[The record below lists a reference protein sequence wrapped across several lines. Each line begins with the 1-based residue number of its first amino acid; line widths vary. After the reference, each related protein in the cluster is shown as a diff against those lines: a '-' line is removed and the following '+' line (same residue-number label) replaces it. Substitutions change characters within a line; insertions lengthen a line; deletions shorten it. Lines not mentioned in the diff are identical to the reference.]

1 MKKELSMVQGAMPR
15 NELKKL
21 VDDIL
26 LESK

>member
-1 MKKELSMVQGAMPR
+1 MKKEPSMVQGAMQK